1 MIPFPDQR
9 DDDPRNGGHT
19 VFLVDSPCLNLDVV
33 EWNLYLRQDTHSGDG
48 VGDLAYLG

>member
-33 EWNLYLRQDTHSGDG
+33 EWTTSTSGKIPIL
-48 VGDLAYLG
+48 VMESEI